1 MKKRMIMFT
10 VLLVSL
16 FMVTAC
22 NHQEANKVGQSDA
35 EKFKEEYE
43 TLNGTT
49 REKDGKTI
57 RTIEISTDNP
67 MVYADENEI
76 IEMMEDEKS
85 FVVYFGFSDCPWCR
99 SAIPTLIE
107 VAKDLGLDKIY
118 YVDVK
123 KIRDTMAIDE
133 EGNVITETK
142 GTDGYYGLL
151 KKFDNVLD
159 DYTLKDEDNN
169 EVETGEKRIYAPN
182 IVAVVEGNPVELTDG
197 ISEKQTDGY
206 MELTNEMQEE
216 SYNKIKCTIQ
226 CVADENKTC
235 SAKSSC

>member
-22 NHQEANKVGQSDA
+22 NHQEENKVGQSDA

-57 RTIEISTDNP
+57 RAIEIPTDNP

-76 IEMMEDEKS
+76 IEMLEDKKS

-99 SAIPTLIE
+99 SAIPILIE

-123 KIRDTMAIDE
+123 EIRDMMAIDE

-142 GTDGYYGLL
+142 GTDGYYELL

-169 EVETGEKRIYAPN
+169 EVETEEKRIYAPN